1 MQSVKAAGIV
11 VPEFYLSG
19 DDKLFIMK
27 HFDVAKDGGFFGFE
41 DMCVLQ
47 ARQRDDKYKASYEK
61 VAKTITQFTSKQNK
75 NKLLEQFFKITIM
88 SYLLQN
94 GDGHLKNVG
103 LLYKDTENIDL
114 APAYDIV
121 CITAYIKNDIPALML
136 AASKRTFFTVFRGD
150 KNNGKFNQ
158 HTP

>member
-1 MQSVKAAGIV
+1 
-11 VPEFYLSG
+11 
-19 DDKLFIMK
+19 
-27 HFDVAKDGGFFGFE
+27 
-41 DMCVLQ
+41 
-47 ARQRDDKYKASYEK
+47 
-61 VAKTITQFTSKQNK
+61 
-75 NKLLEQFFKITIM
+75 M